1 MKENHYKK
9 GDIIFRE
16 GEDGESLFYIMDGSV
31 GIFVNYAT
39 NDEQRL
45 AVIGKDHFFGEM
57 AVIETYPRSATAL
70 ALDDVIAIEISSGE
84 LSDYFKQDPDMI
96 VEMMQHLGSRIRSLT
111 DDYSEMCEAIEE
123 VDTKQDLEKKSDSF
137 IEKVKKLAGAYAH
150 NKNAAK
156 LESVESARKLEM
168 VDHSSGFTTDVEAF
182 KKGTIIFK
190 EGEPGKCMYDIHSG
204 SVGIYKA
211 YGTPDEKC
219 LTTLSVNKFF
229 GEMGMLE
236 DDVRSATA
244 VVLEDETTLEII
256 FPKDLKEL
264 FNQNPAKVEMIIAH
278 MSYRLRKLTNE
289 YNDACKR
296 IYEKLNELDFLQ

>member
-84 LSDYFKQDPDMI
+84 LGDYFKQDPDMI

-111 DDYSEMCEAIEE
+111 DDYSEMCEAIEK
-123 VDTKQDLEKKSDSF
+123 VDSKQDLEKKSDSF
-137 IEKVKKLAGAYAH
+137 IEKVKKLAGAYTH

-264 FNQNPAKVEMIIAH
+264 FNKNPAKVEMIIAH

>member
-16 GEDGESLFYIMDGSV
+16 GEEGDSLFYIMDGSV

-45 AVIGKDHFFGEM
+45 AVVGRDHFFGEM
-57 AVIETYPRSATAL
+57 AVIEEYPRSATAM
-70 ALDDVIAIEISSGE
+70 ALDDVIVTEISSGE
-84 LSDYFKQDPDMI
+84 LGEYFKQDPDMI
-96 VEMMQHLGSRIRSLT
+96 IEMMEHLGSRIRSLT
-111 DDYSEMCEAIEE
+111 EDYSDMLAAIEE
-123 VDTKQDLEKKSDSF
+123 VDTKEDLDAKGAGF
-137 IEKVKKLAGAYAH
+137 IDRIKKLATSYTH

-168 VDHSSGFTTDVEAF
+168 VEHSDGYSTKVEEF

-190 EGEPGKCMYDIHSG
+190 EGEPGKCMYDIHYG
-204 SVGIYKA
+204 SVGIYRS
-211 YGTPDEKC
+211 YGTPEEKC

-244 VVLEDETTLEII
+244 VVLEDGTNLEFIY
-256 FPKDLKEL
+256 PKDLKEL
-264 FNQNPAKVEMIIAH
+264 FEKNPAKVEMIIAH